1 MNFQGYMSGIRYADT
16 MVANIK
22 QDGIFLWGYSSVYTG

>member
-1 MNFQGYMSGIRYADT
+1 MNFQGYMSGIRHAVT

-22 QDGIFLWGYSSVYTG
+22 QYDIFLWGYSSVYTE